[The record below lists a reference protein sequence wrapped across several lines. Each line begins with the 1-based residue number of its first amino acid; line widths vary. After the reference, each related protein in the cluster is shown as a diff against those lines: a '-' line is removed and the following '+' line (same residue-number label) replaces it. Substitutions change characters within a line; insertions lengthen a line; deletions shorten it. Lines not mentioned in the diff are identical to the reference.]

1 MKALLPAVLLLKDL
15 FDYSKELEVLFPK
28 LLSALM
34 KDDPNNPNPALAT
47 QQALAK
53 QLADVLDF
61 VLQFDDAKMVN
72 PGIQNDFSYYRRSLA
87 RLLLNKETAEDI
99 VVKDELANRMSLFFA
114 SPTPMMKVL
123 TDCTTSFL
131 EEQGAAQNVTKD
143 SVTIG
148 LSLMANVCYEMVAKH
163 RFTSVDTNMFC
174 LRCMTG
180 SIILVD
186 HLAPSGAFHKK
197 SHINVKG
204 CITVLKTFTDA
215 ETGGLMNALRFTTV
229 HLSDPETPSASK
241 ALLSYTNKY
250 EEDQKK
256 KAQKREK
263 NNLANF

>member
-1 MKALLPAVLLLKDL
+1 MRALLPAVLLLKDL
-15 FDYSKELEVLFPK
+15 FDYSKELEALFPK
-28 LLSALM
+28 LLVGLM
-34 KDDPNNPNPALAT
+34 KEDTAGSTAPALAT

-61 VLQFDDAKMVN
+61 VLQFDDAKMIN

-123 TDCTTSFL
+123 TDCTTAFV
-131 EEQGAAQNVTKD
+131 EEQGAQHNVTRD

-148 LSLMANVCYEMVAKH
+148 LSLMANVCFEMVAKH
-163 RFTSVDTNMFC
+163 KFTSVQTNMFC

-186 HLAPSGAFHKK
+186 HLSRLGAFHKK
-197 SHINVKG
+197 SLINV
-204 CITVLKTFTDA
+204 
-215 ETGGLMNALRFTTV
+215 R
-229 HLSDPETPSASK
+229 
-241 ALLSYTNKY
+241 TNY
-250 EEDQKK
+250 F
-256 KAQKREK
+256 
-263 NNLANF
+263 LFIF

>member
-28 LLSALM
+28 LLTSLM
-34 KDDPNNPNPALAT
+34 KEDAANTVASSAIAT

-61 VLQFDDAKMVN
+61 VLQFDDAKMIN

-123 TDCTTSFL
+123 TDCTTTFV
-131 EEQGAAQNVTKD
+131 EEHGAALNVTRD

-163 RFTSVDTNMFC
+163 KFTSVQTNMFC

-186 HLAPSGAFHKK
+186 HLSRLGAFHKK
-197 SHINVKG
+197 SQINVRK
-204 CITVLKTFTDA
+204 K
-215 ETGGLMNALRFTTV
+215 N
-229 HLSDPETPSASK
+229 
-241 ALLSYTNKY
+241 
-250 EEDQKK
+250 DQIS
-256 KAQKREK
+256 R
-263 NNLANF
+263 NFERI

>member
-28 LLSALM
+28 LLTALM
-34 KDDPNNPNPALAT
+34 KEDPANGTAPALAT

-61 VLQFDDAKMVN
+61 VLQFDDAKMIN

-123 TDCTTSFL
+123 TDSTTLFV
-131 EEQGAAQNVTKD
+131 EEHGAALNVTRD

-148 LSLMANVCYEMVAKH
+148 LSLMANVCFEMVGKG
-163 RFTSVDTNMFC
+163 RFTSVQTNMFC

-186 HLAPSGAFHKK
+186 HLSRLGAFHKK
-197 SHINVKG
+197 SLINVRRG
-204 CITVLKTFTDA
+204 
-215 ETGGLMNALRFTTV
+215 
-229 HLSDPETPSASK
+229 
-241 ALLSYTNKY
+241 
-250 EEDQKK
+250 KK
-256 KAQKREK
+256 KKKKKKTPIRFLLVMS
-263 NNLANF
+263 N

>member
-1 MKALLPAVLLLKDL
+1 MEQAISAPGTDAEKSAMKALLPAVLLLKDL

-28 LLSALM
+28 LLVALM
-34 KDDPNNPNPALAT
+34 KDDPANTQPALAT

-72 PGIQNDFSYYRRSLA
+72 PGIQNDFSYYRRSLQ

-123 TDCTTSFL
+123 TDCTILFL
-131 EEQGAAQNVTKD
+131 EEHGAAQNVTKD
-143 SVTIG
+143 SVTVG

-186 HLAPSGAFHKK
+186 HLSRLGAFHKK
-197 SHINVKG
+197 SLINIKG
-204 CITVLKTFTDA
+204 CITTLKAFTDTDA
-215 ETGGLMNALRFTTV
+215 GGLTGGLVNVLRYNTI
-229 HLSDPETPSASK
+229 HLTDPDTPSSIK
-241 ALLSYTNKY
+241 ALLS
-250 EEDQKK
+250 
-256 KAQKREK
+256 
-263 NNLANF
+263 